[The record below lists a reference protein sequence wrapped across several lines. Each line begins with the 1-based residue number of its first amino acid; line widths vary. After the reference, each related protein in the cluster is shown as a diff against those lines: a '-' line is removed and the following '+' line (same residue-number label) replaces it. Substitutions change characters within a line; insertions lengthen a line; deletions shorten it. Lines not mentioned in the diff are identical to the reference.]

1 MESENDLKDR
11 IDTLE
16 KKIDVIMSMINKINE
31 NMSVNVIKKIEQEID
46 EAVDKKINHINK
58 NKTIRVSMDGGA
70 NIRWLRKKI

>member
-31 NMSVNVIKKIEQEID
+31 NMSVNVIEKIEQEID

-70 NIRWLRKKI
+70 NIR